1 MPILEHSLQGLLEDA
16 YAFCW
21 NHHYSGWKYRLE
33 SEGHEAIAKDCDA
46 SAKEFVRQL
55 EEAIR
60 KDERE
65 KNG

>member
-1 MPILEHSLQGLLEDA
+1 MPILEHSLHGLLEDA
-16 YAFCW
+16 YAFCY
-21 NHHYSGWKYRLE
+21 NYHMEGWKYRVE
-33 SEGHEAIAKDCDA
+33 KEGWEPVQKDCDD

-60 KDERE
+60 KDERD